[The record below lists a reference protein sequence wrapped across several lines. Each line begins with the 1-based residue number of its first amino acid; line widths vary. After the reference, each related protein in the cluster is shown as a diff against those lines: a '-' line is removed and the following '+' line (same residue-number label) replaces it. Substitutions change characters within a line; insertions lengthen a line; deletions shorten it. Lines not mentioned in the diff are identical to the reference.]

1 MASKMERGL
10 SGPTWDHGFWN
21 QRESGGKSGNQKP
34 PVFGWLNWLG
44 CGGGGGGGEAGWA
57 GVKPPRS
64 QSSSEA
70 EPGGQVRSDP
80 RADILSLV
88 PHCHHFC
95 RTHVWGTLYA
105 SGSLL
110 GDGGGAENM

>member
-1 MASKMERGL
+1 MVK
-10 SGPTWDHGFWN
+10 
-21 QRESGGKSGNQKP
+21 
-34 PVFGWLNWLG
+34 LG
-44 CGGGGGGGEAGWA
+44 VGRWGAGWE
-57 GVKPPRS
+57 GVKPPKS
-64 QSSSEA
+64 HSNSEA

-88 PHCHHFC
+88 LHCHHFY
-95 RTHVWGTLYA
+95 RTHVWGTLSA